1 MRKDKSVILFFLL
14 AIGVIACKKSDSNFV
29 DPVTLQIGA
38 YIRLDSV
45 INTKL
50 SPTAAAS
57 IVVSG
62 VGEPLT
68 KIVTYVSTDGSA
80 NKTKWKKI
88 IETPV
93 TDNKATITFTNSQL
107 ATALG
112 VAPGAIA
119 PGSAYT
125 IYNELYTAT
134 GKIYSLINTNS
145 DFEASA
151 AYKMALRFSISVVC
165 PFSPVGFPGSFQVL
179 EDGWDD
185 FKVGD
190 IVEVTAATANS
201 ITMLVYPGPAVAS
214 GNNRKPIVVD
224 VDPATGAATV
234 KAQVYGDYG
243 GENITTKTSGTSNFV
258 FSCVGTITLT
268 LNHTGASNY
277 GNARLRLKKN

>member
-1 MRKDKSVILFFLL
+1 MKKYKSVILFFLL

-29 DPVTLQIGA
+29 PPETLQIGA

-50 SPTAAAS
+50 SPTAPAS
-57 IVVSG
+57 INVSG

-68 KIVTYVSTDGSA
+68 KIVTYVSTDGST
-80 NKTKWKKI
+80 NKSKWKKI

-93 TDNKATITFTNSQL
+93 ADNKATITFTNSQL

-112 VAPGAIA
+112 VAPSAIA
-119 PGSAYT
+119 PGSSYT
-125 IYNELYTAT
+125 IYNELYTT
-134 GKIYSLINTNS
+134 SGKIYSMINTNA

-165 PFSPVGFPGSFQVL
+165 AFDPVGFPGNFQVL
-179 EDGWDD
+179 EDKWDD
-185 FKVGD
+185 FSVGD
-190 IVEVTAATANS
+190 IVQVTAATANS
-201 ITMLVYPGPAVAS
+201 ITMVVYPSPLYGS
-214 GNNRKPIVVD
+214 NRKPIVVD

-243 GENITTKTSGTSNFV
+243 GENITTKTAGSSNFV

-268 LNHTGASNY
+268 LNHTGNSNY
-277 GNARLRLKKN
+277 GNYRLRLKKI